1 MNDSGDAWER
11 TAVRP
16 FEVFPELYQHMDT
29 QLLSAIAS
37 GDDAS
42 RAAAIGA
49 GSREVVERIAH
60 LREPWVLNIDADATI
75 ESIDRHAVK
84 LFERGAPEIG
94 EWVQRILGHWRRQ
107 RSWFN
112 LTVDVV
118 ARAGDDDLN
127 RVIIAS
133 ADCIRRATFAF
144 LDIDFGADPPMP
156 DDPSYGLLLAVGE
169 IFTTHRDQ
177 NPLRMQ
183 LDSVGGL
190 AAAPEHNPWV
200 AALIDQE
207 LVIYRRLY
215 RVFFQLLEHAGMFD
229 DDRED
234 DDREFFYTPDEV
246 DRQTR

>member
-1 MNDSGDAWER
+1 MSDHSDGWER

-16 FEVFPELYQHMDT
+16 FEVFPELYRHMDI
-29 QLLSAIAS
+29 QLLSAIAK

-49 GSREVVERIAH
+49 GSREVVERIARLH
-60 LREPWVLNIDADATI
+60 EPWVLNIDADSTI
-75 ESIDRHAVK
+75 ESIDRHALK

-112 LTVDVV
+112 VTVDVV
-118 ARAGDDDLN
+118 AAADNKDLS
-127 RVIIAS
+127 RVTIAS

-144 LDIDFGADPPMP
+144 LDVDFGPIPPLSNDPF
-156 DDPSYGLLLAVGE
+156 YGVLLAAGE

-177 NPLRMQ
+177 IPLRVQ
-183 LDSVGGL
+183 FDCVGGL
-190 AAAPEHNPWV
+190 AATPEHNPWV

-215 RVFFQLLEHAGMFD
+215 RVFFQLLEQAGMFD
-229 DDRED
+229 DRD

>member
-1 MNDSGDAWER
+1 MNDHSEGWER

-37 GDDAS
+37 DDDVS
-42 RAAAIGA
+42 RAAAVGA
-49 GSREVVERIAH
+49 ASREVVGRIAH
-60 LREPWVLNIDADATI
+60 LREPWVLNVEADSTI
-75 ESIDRHAVK
+75 ESIDRHALK

-112 LTVDVV
+112 VTVDVV
-118 ARAGDDDLN
+118 AAADNKDLS
-127 RVIIAS
+127 RVTIAS

-144 LDIDFGADPPMP
+144 LDVDFGPIPPLSNDPF
-156 DDPSYGLLLAVGE
+156 YGVLLAAGE

-177 NPLRMQ
+177 IPLRVQ
-183 LDSVGGL
+183 FDCVGGL
-190 AAAPEHNPWV
+190 AATPEHNPWV

-215 RVFFQLLEHAGMFD
+215 RVFFQLLEQAGMFD
-229 DDRED
+229 DRD

>member
-1 MNDSGDAWER
+1 VNDHSEGWER

-37 GDDAS
+37 DDDVS
-42 RAAAIGA
+42 RAAAVGA
-49 GSREVVERIAH
+49 ASREVVGRIAH
-60 LREPWVLNIDADATI
+60 LREPWVLNVEADSTI
-75 ESIDRHAVK
+75 ESIDRHALK
-84 LFERGAPEIG
+84 LFERGAPEVG
-94 EWVQRILGHWRRQ
+94 EWVQRIIGHWRRQ
-107 RSWFN
+107 RNWFN

-118 ARAGDDDLN
+118 AAADDHDLS

-144 LDIDFGADPPMP
+144 LDIDFGPVPPTP
-156 DDPSYGLLLAVGE
+156 DDPSYGVLLAVGE

-177 NPLRMQ
+177 NPLRVQ
-183 LDSVGGL
+183 LDCVGGL
-190 AAAPEHNPWV
+190 AATPEYNPWV

-215 RVFFQLLEHAGMFD
+215 RAFFHLLERAGMFD
-229 DDRED
+229 DRD
-234 DDREFFYTPDEV
+234 DDREFFFTPDQV
-246 DRQTR
+246 DHQTR

>member
-1 MNDSGDAWER
+1 MNDHSEGWER

-16 FEVFPELYQHMDT
+16 FEVFPELYRHMDT
-29 QLLSAIAS
+29 QLQSAIAN

-42 RAAAIGA
+42 HAAVIGA
-49 GSREVVERIAH
+49 GSREVIERIAH
-60 LREPWVLNIDADATI
+60 LREPWVLNIDAEATI
-75 ESIDRHAVK
+75 ASIDRHAVK
-84 LFERGAPEIG
+84 LFERGAPDIG
-94 EWVQRILGHWRRQ
+94 EWVQRILDHWRRQ

-112 LTVDVV
+112 ETVDAV
-118 ARAGDDDLN
+118 ARAGDSELN
-127 RVIIAS
+127 RVILAS

-144 LDIDFGADPPMP
+144 LDVDFGPIPPLSNDPF
-156 DDPSYGLLLAVGE
+156 YGVLLAAGE

-177 NPLRMQ
+177 VPLRVQ
-183 LDSVGGL
+183 LDRVGGL
-190 AAAPEHNPWV
+190 AATPEHNPWV

-215 RVFFQLLEHAGMFD
+215 REFFQLLEQTGMFD
-229 DDRED
+229 DRE

>member
-1 MNDSGDAWER
+1 MSDHSDCWER

-16 FEVFPELYQHMDT
+16 FEVFPELYRHMDT
-29 QLLSAIAS
+29 QLQSAIVS

-42 RAAAIGA
+42 HAAVIGA
-49 GSREVVERIAH
+49 GSRAVVERITH

-75 ESIDRHAVK
+75 ESIDRHAMK

-94 EWVQRILGHWRRQ
+94 EWVRRILGHWRRQ
-107 RSWFN
+107 RTWFD

-118 ARAGDDDLN
+118 ARADDGALN
-127 RVIIAS
+127 RVILAS
-133 ADCIRRATFAF
+133 AECIRRATFAF
-144 LDIDFGADPPMP
+144 LDVDFGPIPPVSNDPF
-156 DDPSYGLLLAVGE
+156 YGVLLAVGE

-177 NPLRMQ
+177 VPLRVQ
-183 LDSVGGL
+183 FDCVGGL
-190 AAAPEHNPWV
+190 AAKPEHNPWV

-215 RVFFQLLEHAGMFD
+215 RVFFQLLEQAGMFD
-229 DDRED
+229 DRD

>member
-1 MNDSGDAWER
+1 MSDHSDGWER

-16 FEVFPELYQHMDT
+16 FEVFPELYRHMDI
-29 QLLSAIAS
+29 QLLSAIAK

-42 RAAAIGA
+42 RASAIGA

-60 LREPWVLNIDADATI
+60 LHEPWVLNIDADATI
-75 ESIDRHAVK
+75 ESIDRHALK

-112 LTVDVV
+112 VTVDVV
-118 ARAGDDDLN
+118 AAADNKDLS
-127 RVIIAS
+127 RVTIAS

-144 LDIDFGADPPMP
+144 LDVDFGPIPPLSNDPF
-156 DDPSYGLLLAVGE
+156 YGVLLAAGE

-177 NPLRMQ
+177 IPLRVQ
-183 LDSVGGL
+183 FDCVGGL
-190 AAAPEHNPWV
+190 AATPEHNPWV

-215 RVFFQLLEHAGMFD
+215 RVFFNLLEQAGMFD
-229 DDRED
+229 DRD

>member
-1 MNDSGDAWER
+1 MSDHSDGWER

-16 FEVFPELYQHMDT
+16 FEVFPELYRHMDI
-29 QLLSAIAS
+29 QLLSAIAK

-60 LREPWVLNIDADATI
+60 LHEPWVLNIDADSTI
-75 ESIDRHAVK
+75 ESIDRHALK

-112 LTVDVV
+112 VTVDVV
-118 ARAGDDDLN
+118 AAADNKDLS
-127 RVIIAS
+127 RVTIAS

-144 LDIDFGADPPMP
+144 LDVDFGPIPPLSNDPF
-156 DDPSYGLLLAVGE
+156 YGVLLAAGE

-177 NPLRMQ
+177 IPLRVQ
-183 LDSVGGL
+183 FDCVGGL
-190 AAAPEHNPWV
+190 AATPEHNPWV

-215 RVFFQLLEHAGMFD
+215 RVFFQLLEQAGMFD
-229 DDRED
+229 DRD

>member
-1 MNDSGDAWER
+1 MNDHSEGWDR

-16 FEVFPELYQHMDT
+16 FEVFPELYRHMDT
-29 QLLSAIAS
+29 QLLAAIAS

-42 RAAAIGA
+42 RAAVIGH
-49 GSREVVERIAH
+49 GSRAVVERIAH

-75 ESIDRHAVK
+75 ESIDRHTLK

-112 LTVDVV
+112 LTVDAV
-118 ARAGDDDLN
+118 ASADDDDLN

-144 LDIDFGADPPMP
+144 LDIDFAPSPPIS
-156 DDPSYGLLLAVGE
+156 DDHSYGLLLAAGE

-177 NPLRMQ
+177 NPLRLQ

-190 AAAPEHNPWV
+190 AATPEHNPWV

-215 RVFFQLLEHAGMFD
+215 RVFIQHLEQAGMY
-229 DDRED
+229 DDRE

-246 DRQTR
+246 DRQIL

>member
-1 MNDSGDAWER
+1 MNDHSDGWER

-16 FEVFPELYQHMDT
+16 FEVFPELYRHLDM

-42 RAAAIGA
+42 RAAAVGA
-49 GSREVVERIAH
+49 ASREVVERVAH

-75 ESIDRHAVK
+75 ESIDRHALK

-94 EWVQRILGHWRRQ
+94 EWVQRILDHWRQQ
-107 RSWFN
+107 RSWSN

-118 ARAGDDDLN
+118 AGAADDDLN
-127 RVIIAS
+127 RVIIAA

-144 LDIDFGADPPMP
+144 LDIDFGVIPPMP
-156 DDPSYGLLLAVGE
+156 DDHSYGVLFAVGE

-177 NPLRMQ
+177 NPLRVQ
-183 LDSVGGL
+183 LDCVGGL
-190 AAAPEHNPWV
+190 AATPGHNPWV

-215 RVFFQLLEHAGMFD
+215 RAFFQLLERAGMFD
-229 DDRED
+229 GRQDDRQFFHSPD
-234 DDREFFYTPDEV
+234 QIDR
-246 DRQTR
+246 RSR

>member
-1 MNDSGDAWER
+1 
-11 TAVRP
+11 
-16 FEVFPELYQHMDT
+16 MDT

-229 DDRED
+229 DRE